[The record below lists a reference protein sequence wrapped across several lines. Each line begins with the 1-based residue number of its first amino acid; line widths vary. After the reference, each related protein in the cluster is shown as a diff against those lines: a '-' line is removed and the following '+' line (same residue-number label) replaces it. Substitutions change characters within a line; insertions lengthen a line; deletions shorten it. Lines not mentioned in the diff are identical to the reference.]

1 MNEEERTGKTVTRLL
16 DKSLSDITPGT
27 LYRLQVAR
35 RAALEHYQPAEEVLH
50 AGAGISVQSGLHW
63 ISSHAGRLLL
73 TASLLFF
80 LATHNYWQKQYRVED
95 KTATTPAILTHDAPS
110 KPQKNDDT
118 DNAYTSPDKT
128 ENEVTAKETVSQ
140 DDGGD
145 YGDEAAASEAG
156 REDGDIVDSD
166 DDTDTYDP
174 VERPG
179 SGDAAEAPYAD
190 RTDQDSLNKEGAGN
204 ASGYAQDAD
213 DDTADF
219 YDEENGQDATDT
231 SRSDAS
237 EIDDPDEIGDT
248 PR

>member
-1 MNEEERTGKTVTRLL
+1 MNEEEKTGKTVTRLL
-16 DKSLSDITPGT
+16 DKSLSDITSGT

-35 RAALEHYQPAEEVLH
+35 RAALEHYQPAEEILH

-95 KTATTPAILTHDAPS
+95 KTVTAPAILTHDAPS
-110 KPQKNDDT
+110 KSQKTDDT
-118 DNAYTSPDKT
+118 DNAYTSSDKT

-145 YGDEAAASEAG
+145 YEDETAASEADG
-156 REDGDIVDSD
+156 EAGDIIDSGD
-166 DDTDTYDP
+166 NTDTYDP
-174 VERPG
+174 VERQS

-190 RTDQDSLNKEGAGN
+190 RAGQDSLNKEEAGN
-204 ASGYAQDAD
+204 ASGYAPDAD
-213 DDTADF
+213 DDTVDF
-219 YDEENGQDATDT
+219 YDEENGQDTTDT
-231 SRSDAS
+231 GRNDTS
-237 EIDDPDEIGDT
+237 EISDPDDMSDT